1 MELRQEGTIYNLYEQ
16 SFPVVLDLEATDDGH
31 LSGFVNF
38 YGNARPDGFPVG
50 RKFRIITNAPNAGI
64 IQNFLHLTIQFVNPG
79 TEQVQG
85 YIDGSRAQFQ
95 NVKTVANVQAELDER
110 YAKMA
115 IEAAKKSTPEDDK
128 PHPKVGAVA
137 VKHGQP
143 LGVACRTAVETSGRK
158 NGQHAEFRL
167 TSALSGGDLEGA
179 TIYTTLEPC
188 LNRNEPKVSCV
199 DRLISVK
206 VARVVIG
213 ALDPDHRGNGLR
225 KLAKSP
231 NIEVALFPAALRAD
245 AHELIRE
252 WEEYSKKQQQLSFA
266 GSYAKF
272 EYEFLTQLQKYP
284 DQFVQYPHQLSVKY
298 EISVEHIEQ
307 FFIEWAKQGFVS
319 LTAWDNSIKH
329 ERPWNE
335 WPAPKGVFFTP
346 WDKSAVRI
354 RITASGSKHL
364 ETLTNPSKS
373 GQSP

>member
-1 MELRQEGTIYNLYEQ
+1 M
-16 SFPVVLDLEATDDGH
+16 LDLDATDDGH

-38 YGNARPDGFPVG
+38 YGDGRPRGFPVG
-50 RKFRIITNAPNAGI
+50 RKFRVLTDHPNAGI
-64 IQNFLHLTIQFVNPG
+64 LQQFLHLTIRFVDAR
-79 TEQVQG
+79 TAQVQG

-95 NVKTVANVQAELDER
+95 NVNTVANVQAELDER

-115 IEAAKKSTPEDDK
+115 IEVAQKSAPEDDK

-137 VKHGQP
+137 VKHGQL
-143 LGVACRTAVETSGRK
+143 LGVDCRTAVETSGKK

-167 TSALSGGDLEGA
+167 TSALSGGDLEGG

-225 KLAKSP
+225 KLAHSP
-231 NIEVALFPAALRAD
+231 TIEVALFPPALRAD
-245 AHELIRE
+245 ARELIRE
-252 WEEYSKKQQQLSFA
+252 WKEYNEKQQQLTFA
-266 GSYAKF
+266 GPYAKF
-272 EYEFLTQLQKYP
+272 EYEFLTRLHKFP
-284 DQFVQYPHQLSVKY
+284 DQFMQSPHQLSTEY
-298 EISVEHIEQ
+298 DISIEHIEQ
-307 FFIEWAKQGFVS
+307 FFLGWAKQGFVS
-319 LTAWDNSIKH
+319 LTAWNDNVKS
-329 ERPWNE
+329 ERSWQE
-335 WPAPKGVFFTP
+335 WSGPRGVFFTP

-354 RITASGSKHL
+354 RILAEGSKHL

-373 GQSP
+373 